1 MDGEEQFYLHHNL
14 LTELVGHSVHVYS
27 SLKASNI
34 IWERFRHNNNLY
46 VLNIESHPRGTRKDG
61 WWKTKLRK
69 MLQPATRYGLPG
81 VYFTFIIIFF
91 FIGII
96 SDGTVNV
103 QY

>member
-1 MDGEEQFYLHHNL
+1 MVQ
-14 LTELVGHSVHVYS
+14 VWGHGQILGQKMS
-27 SLKASNI
+27 
-34 IWERFRHNNNLY
+34 
-46 VLNIESHPRGTRKDG
+46 IESHPRGPRKDG

-81 VYFTFIIIFF
+81 VYFAFIIIFF

-96 SDGTVNV
+96 SDGTVDF